1 MDLHRVAVTGL
12 GAVTPVG
19 NDVPTFW
26 SNLLA
31 GVNGIAPVTHFDTEG
46 FAIKLAGELKGFDP
60 HVYFENVTD
69 LRRTDPFT
77 QFAVAAAEQAM
88 ADSGIAGKVDP
99 RRMGVYIGSGIGGMQ
114 TLMTE
119 HAKLMERGPGRV
131 SPLFIPMMIANMAAG
146 VVAIRTG
153 AKGPTLPVVTACATS
168 SHTVG
173 EAFRAIRHGY
183 ADVILAGGSESTV
196 NMLAA
201 AGFHNCKA
209 LSTSDDPNAA
219 SLPFDLR
226 RSGFVMGEGAAVL
239 VLEEY
244 EHALARGARIY
255 AEIVGYG
262 NTCDAY
268 HMTAP
273 HPEAEGAAEA
283 VRLASEEAGITGS
296 DADRIY
302 INAHGTGTHMN
313 DTVETLAYKKVFGQ
327 DAYRLHISSTKSMTG
342 HMLGA
347 TGAVEAVAAV
357 LALRDDAVPPTINYR
372 DADPECDLQYTPGQ
386 ALHTPLTYALSS
398 SFGFGGHN
406 AVLAFKKVTD

>member
-1 MDLHRVAVTGL
+1 MNLHRVAVTGL

-60 HVYFENVTD
+60 HAYFENVTD

-114 TLMTE
+114 TL
-119 HAKLMERGPGRV
+119 
-131 SPLFIPMMIANMAAG
+131 I
-146 VVAIRTG
+146 
-153 AKGPTLPVVTACATS
+153 CATS

-386 ALHTPLTYALSS
+386 TLHTPLTYALSS